1 MPSAA
6 AGRPFGPQPRSVS
19 IESISGATA
28 LGRFADHGGGP
39 AAIDRRVDRSRPHRC
54 RVRVLVA
61 SIGRSVVSSGGP
73 APILE
78 PTVAP
83 GPGTGVLVKFFYGS
97 GMRLRDGR
105 FVSMTGD
112 DVTPLRTVLATYPGT
127 RIERLFQRSEAE
139 LEDDDAA
146 AQASGDYS
154 RPDLNLYYRLVL
166 TPGTSPYAVV
176 ADLVRLPIVE
186 RDLPGQVRR
195 LLTGLRRM
203 AGSAQLGRVE
213 LAGSARTGSA
223 QTGSGRAGSARTGA
237 GRTGSARTG
246 SARTGAGRTG
256 PAARPRGWSISRRP
270 ASSAV
275 RSSRRRRWYCAD
287 GLSRR
292 HVALTRSVASRT
304 LCLIRSDMPTPMAIP
319 AASQNR
325 RPAS

>member
-1 MPSAA
+1 MVGLPTM
-6 AGRPFGPQPRSVS
+6 GVVRRRLIVGWIV
-19 IESISGATA
+19 
-28 LGRFADHGGGP
+28 LGLTGVAFAF
-39 AAIDRRVDRSRPHRC
+39 
-54 RVRVLVA
+54 LVA

-186 RDLPGQVRR
+186 RAFRDRYV
-195 LLTGLRRM
+195 
-203 AGSAQLGRVE
+203 V
-213 LAGSARTGSA
+213 
-223 QTGSGRAGSARTGA
+223 
-237 GRTGSARTG
+237 
-246 SARTGAGRTG
+246 
-256 PAARPRGWSISRRP
+256 
-270 ASSAV
+270 
-275 RSSRRRRWYCAD
+275 Y
-287 GLSRR
+287 
-292 HVALTRSVASRT
+292 
-304 LCLIRSDMPTPMAIP
+304 
-319 AASQNR
+319 
-325 RPAS
+325 